1 MRTCMDFLIQ
11 LGKIILASLAGFIA
25 GSLIVEIIRVA
36 LF

>member
-1 MRTCMDFLIQ
+1 MDFLIH

-25 GSLIVEIIRVA
+25 VSLIAEIIRVA

>member
-1 MRTCMDFLIQ
+1 MDFLIQ

-25 GSLIVEIIRVA
+25 GSLLVEIIRP